1 MDKFRVETIVATP
14 NPQQVVWAAMHQDYS
29 EEFVWDKR
37 DRFPEESKA
46 GELIVKHLLA
56 GNRGHYGCYSAD
68 TEVLTKQGWIAWEK
82 VTENHQLL
90 AVDIETKTAHFEKPS
105 SIQKIKFREEDKLYS
120 VKSQYLD
127 LLVTLDH
134 RMVVSDR
141 QKSGDFSEWYFKNAS
156 EIYNKPVRYL
166 LSSFL
171 SPEARKIP
179 EDIPQDIDIYTIFK
193 VAGFFFGD
201 GLRTHNKNPASI
213 RFRLRNPRK
222 IAYLLSLD
230 LPTLEM
236 KGDRYVIKNKSLAA
250 WVHENFST
258 DNGKCIP
265 QWMLTLPENAI
276 LAFWDGLKNSDGTRV
291 TKKSWGFNS
300 CEKSAIDLIQ
310 ATAHINGFSA
320 NLTLN
325 NPNVGQKHLNH
336 KPCWRLNIS
345 ERETQLSQEERNP
358 GIFESLSDYSGYVY
372 CASVSTGALLV
383 RRNGKV
389 IVCGNCLEHPQITFN
404 VGYFPHS
411 MMQQVRTHRV
421 GMCLTGDVEV
431 QFTHSSLSQGEIYY
445 KSTIKELAELWHYG
459 RKHQQTIAD
468 ANYMKRQISA
478 RKIQILDTNTNR
490 VISSHITDIYING
503 VKEVYEIKTVTG
515 ESIKA
520 TKNHLFWTN
529 LGWKKVSEFTRETQ
543 LCSIVYSGQTTE
555 PSEINWTDEE
565 GKTINNYPYY
575 QVSSLGRVRS
585 YIPRGGKHQPK
596 ATTVQ
601 AIGKKLSKAKN
612 YLFATFSDYPDRLF
626 LENFRLL
633 DDYSGMEARHIND
646 NSYNNPI
653 ANLEWGTFKPNIQDD
668 LVNNVMSSKR
678 GEFVNILSIEY
689 AGFEPTY
696 DLEIEHESHNF
707 IANDL
712 VTHNSFDV
720 QSFRYTGSR
729 IIDVIEHN
737 KDIEDVF
744 YLRPVGNYTNRQ
756 GKHYFY
762 SEEQRQ
768 QDLQWCLEACKIYQQ
783 RISEGLAEEQARSL
797 IPFDARQ
804 HFVMS
809 CNARSLM
816 HLLDLRWKKDA
827 QLEAQKFCELL
838 YERFEEWMPNV
849 AHWYLE
855 NRAKKARLSP

>member
-56 GNRGHYGCYSAD
+56 GNRGHYGCYSSD

-82 VTENHQLL
+82 VTENHKLL

-120 VKSQYLD
+120 VKSPYLD

-134 RMVVSDR
+134 RMVVSHR
-141 QKSGDFSEWYFKNAS
+141 QKSGEFSEWYFKNAS

-166 LSSFL
+166 LTSFL

-179 EDIPQDIDIYTIFK
+179 EDIPQDLDISTIFK

-383 RRNGKV
+383 RRNRKV

-421 GMCLTGDVEV
+421 GVSFDV
-431 QFTHSSLSQGEIYY
+431 QC
-445 KSTIKELAELWHYG
+445 LAEDTEITFV
-459 RKHQQTIAD
+459 KAD
-468 ANYMKRQISA
+468 SRLK
-478 RKIQILDTNTNR
+478 KIQIAELYDLWINGQKIVPQRKTLGTTEKLTESHRRDCKKRLQKMRLRVLNENTGEFET
-490 VISSHITDIYING
+490 SHIKDVVCSGIQPVYRLTLEDGKTLKCTTNHKLLTSKGWQRMGEAVGLVTALDNSVIGIQKDCFVLCNG
-503 VKEVYEIKTVTG
+503 LAVAGNGLYRNRQWLQEQIQQGKTAEEIAQLSKCSDTTVRDWVRKYELKFNQILNPV
-515 ESIKA
+515 
-520 TKNHLFWTN
+520 
-529 LGWKKVSEFTRETQ
+529 
-543 LCSIVYSGQTTE
+543 
-555 PSEINWTDEE
+555 NWTPKPKPPGRKLKAHPVKVTKVEYL
-565 GKTINNYPYY
+565 GL
-575 QVSSLGRVRS
+575 QV
-585 YIPRGGKHQPK
+585 
-596 ATTVQ
+596 
-601 AIGKKLSKAKN
+601 
-612 YLFATFSDYPDRLF
+612 
-626 LENFRLL
+626 
-633 DDYSGMEARHIND
+633 
-646 NSYNNPI
+646 
-653 ANLEWGTFKPNIQDD
+653 
-668 LVNNVMSSKR
+668 
-678 GEFVNILSIEY
+678 
-689 AGFEPTY
+689 TY
-696 DLEIEHESHNF
+696 DLEVVDPWHNF
-707 IANDL
+707 IANGI
-712 VTHNSFDV
+712 VVHN
-720 QSFRYTGSR
+720 SFRYTGSR
-729 IIDVIEHN
+729 IIEVIEA
-737 KDIEDVF
+737 KRDIEDVF